1 LSCPGSEKCCPAR
14 PREKLE
20 RVIVLVVTID
30 DRLLKNPDV
39 YQRMEHHA
47 LFTQLRAEDPVHW
60 TEEDEGPGFWSITK
74 HADLRLVNR
83 DAETFSSEADGVYLM
98 EADSFPDGYDMRG
111 KIMLLT
117 DPPKHTRYRLLV
129 NKGFTPRMI
138 GMIEQHLQY
147 RAELIVDS
155 VIEAGSCEFV
165 TDLAAELPLQAIA
178 EIMGVPEE
186 DRRLLFDWSNRM
198 VGADDPEYQSDEP
211 GDAGGAAAELYVYAA
226 ALGEARR
233 TDPRDDVI
241 TKLINAEID
250 GDKLSQEEFELF
262 CLLLAVA
269 GNETTRNATAHG
281 ILALIDEPEQ
291 LAKLAIDPDRYIDGA
306 VEEILRWSTPVLHFR
321 RTAMRDVE
329 LRGKQI
335 KSGDKVVMWHI
346 SANRDEEVF
355 EDPFRFDIERS
366 PNDHIAFGGGGA
378 HYCLGTNLARME
390 LRLIFR
396 EVATRM
402 ADLRLAGDVERLRS
416 NFIGGVKHIPVAFT
430 PGERKHPVGAT
441 A

>member
-1 LSCPGSEKCCPAR
+1 MP
-14 PREKLE
+14 
-20 RVIVLVVTID
+20 ID
-30 DRLLKNPDV
+30 DRLLTNPDV
-39 YQRMEHHA
+39 YQRNEHHA

-60 TEEDEGPGFWSITK
+60 TEEDDGPGFWSITK
-74 HADLRLVNR
+74 HADLRLLNR
-83 DAETFSSEADGVYLM
+83 DAEGFSSEAQGVYLM
-98 EADSFPDGYDMRG
+98 EPDSFPDGYDIRG

-155 VIEAGSCEFV
+155 VIEDGSCEFV

-178 EIMGVPEE
+178 EIMGVPEQ
-186 DRRLLFDWSNRM
+186 DRHLLFDWSNRM
-198 VGADDPEYQSDEP
+198 VGADDPEYQSDDSDTP
-211 GDAGGAAAELYVYAA
+211 DRAVAELYVYAA
-226 ALGEARR
+226 GLGEARR
-233 TDPRDDVI
+233 ADPRDDVI

-250 GDKLSQEEFELF
+250 GDKLTHEEFELF

-281 ILALIDEPEQ
+281 ILALIDHPEQ
-291 LAKLAIDPDRYIDGA
+291 LSKLAGDPDRYIDGA
-306 VEEILRWSTPVLHFR
+306 VEEILRWSSPVMHFR

-329 LRGKQI
+329 LRGKVI
-335 KSGDKVVMWHI
+335 REGDKVVLWHI

-355 EDPFRFDIERS
+355 EDPFRFDIDRD

-402 ADLRLAGDVERLRS
+402 FDLRLDGEVERLRS
-416 NFIGGVKHIPVAFT
+416 NFIGGIKHIPVAFSA
-430 PGERKHPVGAT
+430 GERKHPVGAT